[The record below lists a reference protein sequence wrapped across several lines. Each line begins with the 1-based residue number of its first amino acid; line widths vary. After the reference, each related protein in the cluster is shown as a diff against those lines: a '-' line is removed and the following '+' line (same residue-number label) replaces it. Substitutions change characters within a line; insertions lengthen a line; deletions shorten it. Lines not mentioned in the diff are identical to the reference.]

1 MGLCGSVLVGLRL
14 LIEHIPH
21 HLIGVEGLGG
31 VADHG
36 DGQLRMKA
44 QEVRDGLQ
52 GYMSRLHQRI
62 VVDTGADGREGHRA
76 AAVLQRQ
83 RQAAAVAGG
92 QLGGLPAAA
101 PRQMGPG
108 VWITYRQGRS

>member
-1 MGLCGSVLVGLRL
+1 MGLRL

-36 DGQLRMKA
+36 DGQLRVKS

-76 AAVLQRQ
+76 AAVLQCQ

-92 QLGGLPAAA
+92 QSPQLP

-108 VWITYRQGRS
+108 VWMTYRQGRS

>member
-1 MGLCGSVLVGLRL
+1 MGLRL

-21 HLIGVEGLGG
+21 HLIGVEGLGR

-44 QEVRDGLQ
+44 QKVRDGLQ

-92 QLGGLPAAA
+92 SWAASPWPP

>member
-52 GYMSRLHQRI
+52 LM
-62 VVDTGADGREGHRA
+62 EGKA
-76 AAVLQRQ
+76 TVRQ
-83 RQAAAVAGG
+83 PFSSASVRQ
-92 QLGGLPAAA
+92 L
-101 PRQMGPG
+101 R
-108 VWITYRQGRS
+108 